1 MHPNCYLQKRQT
13 TLEASAQNA
22 LNRMKVLNNFTNPDE
37 VESYLTEMRMLKP
50 LILTLHQE
58 LLELNEQE
66 RVKLVFTLHISLFRL

>member
-1 MHPNCYLQKRQT
+1 MQKRQT

-22 LNRMKVLNNFTNPDE
+22 LNRMKILNNFTNPDE
-37 VESYLTEMRMLKP
+37 VESYLAEMRMLKP

-66 RVKLVFTLHISLFRL
+66 KVNF